1 MSTLYFIANIAII
14 CSLSN
19 LSYILFWATSCAAY
33 NVVYE
38 FMFHSKIFEYMD
50 SKKLKKRKKQASKPK
65 RMSIFEELNRP
76 VTYILDDVKETIVT
90 ENTYKAI
97 PYNVLKTYF
106 LPKGWF

>member
-1 MSTLYFIANIAII
+1 
-14 CSLSN
+14 
-19 LSYILFWATSCAAY
+19 
-33 NVVYE
+33 
-38 FMFHSKIFEYMD
+38 MD

-65 RMSIFEELNRP
+65 RIFEELNRP

-106 LPKGWF
+106 YLRECSKTKKANLPLMWQVGLLSLKMHCEVIYCLFFDAA